1 MIVKKR
7 KVFIIATFLLIMAIA
22 VVLCVGY
29 FTEDKK
35 TEFDGVLALIS
46 IFDSKL

>member
-7 KVFIIATFLLIMAIA
+7 KIFIIATFLVIAAIA

-35 TEFDGVLALIS
+35 TEFDGVLAINSLL
-46 IFDSKL
+46 DSKL